1 VAHIALIVGIAY
13 VGTAVLGYLV
23 VFPILRAGKEADRS
37 MAEEEEVQL
46 SVTAEA
52 AGEPVPTPAAAAE
65 RAASQQQSARVR
77 VGRFARRARRPVA
90 ARRP

>member
-37 MAEEEEVQL
+37 MAEEEVQL
-46 SVTAEA
+46 PVTAEA

-77 VGRFARRARRPVA
+77 VGRFARRPRRPVA